1 MENKPSS
8 VDNGCIEKLSKI
20 NENKLDISRIDKIQ
34 IRTLK
39 QINSNMDKLNKEKM
53 IRLCIDYQLKFVS
66 LVVLI

>member
-1 MENKPSS
+1 MGNKPSS
-8 VDNGCIEKLSKI
+8 VNNGCIEKLSKI
-20 NENKLDISRIDKIQ
+20 NENKLGISRIDKIQ

-53 IRLCIDYQLKFVS
+53 IRLCIHYQLKFVS